1 MLPDAAEAVLPETRQ
16 CLIWVV
22 DDSNADLLLAEEAC
36 RNVHFQG
43 RLRTFTNGPA
53 VIKELLGEEW
63 DEEHPQRLPDL
74 LILDLNMP
82 AVSGRDILRI
92 IKQNERV
99 AHIPVVMLT
108 NSLSTTDRRVCT
120 AIGASDYCR
129 KPHDYLEFVA
139 LVKLLIRKW
148 CPDACSPQSTAPT

>member
-1 MLPDAAEAVLPETRQ
+1 MTPETTHATLPEARE
-16 CLIWVV
+16 CIIWVV

-43 RLRTFTNGPA
+43 RLRTFTSGPA
-53 VIKELLGEEW
+53 VLQELLGEEW
-63 DEEHPQRLPDL
+63 DEEHPQHLPDL

-92 IKQNERV
+92 IKQNEKVRD
-99 AHIPVVMLT
+99 IPVVMLT
-108 NSLSTTDRRVCT
+108 NSMSVTDRCVCT

-148 CPDACSPQSTAPT
+148 CPAACGG

>member
-1 MLPDAAEAVLPETRQ
+1 MQPQTAEAVMPETKEY
-16 CLIWVV
+16 LIWVV

-36 RNVHFQG
+36 RHVHFQG
-43 RLRTFTNGPA
+43 RLRTFSSGPA
-53 VIKELLGEEW
+53 VLTELLGEEW
-63 DEEHPQRLPDL
+63 DEDHPQRLPDL
-74 LILDLNMP
+74 IILDLNMP

-92 IKQNERV
+92 VKQNERV
-99 AHIPVVMLT
+99 SGIPVVMLT
-108 NSLSTTDRRVCT
+108 NSMSVTDRRVCL

-148 CPDACSPQSTAPT
+148 CPVACQDPKA